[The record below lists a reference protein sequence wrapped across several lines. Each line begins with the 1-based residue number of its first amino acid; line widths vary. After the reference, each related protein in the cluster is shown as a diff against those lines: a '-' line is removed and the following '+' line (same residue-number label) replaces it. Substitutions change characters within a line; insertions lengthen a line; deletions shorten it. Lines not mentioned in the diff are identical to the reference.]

1 MNPALI
7 AALPSLLQGGMGIY
21 QMIQGQQMA
30 NDPRPQYKTPGQVLG
45 NQVLASQEYST
56 NSRVASEMQNRGDAA
71 AANQA
76 NTALNSGMGAGAA
89 PAILAQM
96 NDNARQSVIDG
107 EQKRLADLARLMQAN
122 QGVAQGKD
130 MEFQMNQFAPYAQR
144 YNEGREMFGAG
155 SVNAMN
161 GVSGLSSLAQI
172 YMAGKET
179 PSAAASAGI
188 TSSTVTSRATDGES
202 IRNISETIK
211 ANQDYLMYMNQMYQ
225 NKNRPQ

>member
-21 QMIQGQQMA
+21 QMIQGQNMTNQ
-30 NDPRPQYKTPGQVLG
+30 DRPQYKTPGQVLG

-56 NSRVASEMQNRGDAA
+56 GSRMASEMQNRGDAA

-96 NDNARQSVIDG
+96 NDNSRQSVLAG
-107 EQKRLADLARLMQAN
+107 EQKRMADLVRLMTAN

-155 SVNAMN
+155 SVNTMN

-172 YMAGKET
+172 YMAGQETPT
-179 PSAAASAGI
+179 PSAAAGL
-188 TSSTVTSRATDGES
+188 SSNSVTSRATDGDA
-202 IRNISETIK
+202 IRNIANTVR
-211 ANQDYLMYMNQMYQ
+211 ANQDYIQYMNSMYPIRT
-225 NKNRPQ
+225 RPQ